1 MIARTSRLAVAAAM
15 ILAVVAACPPPKHST
30 KRTADGGT
38 EPKSSAGTSATA
50 QAKPIL
56 RLAGVEDFDIVVLE
70 SDPVQVRVVVYGWM
84 SDSCTTIRNFEQSR
98 EGNLIRLRI
107 VTTRPADLMCAQ
119 MIKRFRETYP
129 LDTQDLAPGSYTL
142 DVNGKTQEFTLP

>member
-15 ILAVVAACPPPKHST
+15 ILAVVAACPPPKQST
-30 KRTADGGT
+30 NRTADAGT

-129 LDTQDLAPGSYTL
+129 LDTQDLAPGGYTL